1 MRIVYLVVK
10 CLLLGFAACDD
21 SSGLEETDDL
31 TDILG
36 SRDDQVDRWEAIPLP
51 PPSEADLIRDS
62 DDLYSMNLSE
72 VKRMLEQE
80 ENMIRAAGGFISDE
94 QAEVEA
100 VQAELEAIEDRSGR
114 EREQGGE
121 YESVPFIFNTDDFD
135 DEFDDVPGDA
145 PLAPPLK

>member
-1 MRIVYLVVK
+1 MRIVYLVVN
-10 CLLLGFAACDD
+10 CLFIGFAACDD
-21 SSGLEETDDL
+21 GSGLEETDDL

-62 DDLYSMNLSE
+62 DELYSMNLSE
-72 VKRMLEQE
+72 VKRILEQE
-80 ENMIRAAGGFISDE
+80 ESMIRAAGGFNTDE
-94 QAEVEA
+94 QTEVEA

-114 EREQGGE
+114 EGNGGE
-121 YESVPFIFNTDDFD
+121 YENMPFIFNTDDFD
-135 DEFDDVPGDA
+135 DDFDDVPGDA